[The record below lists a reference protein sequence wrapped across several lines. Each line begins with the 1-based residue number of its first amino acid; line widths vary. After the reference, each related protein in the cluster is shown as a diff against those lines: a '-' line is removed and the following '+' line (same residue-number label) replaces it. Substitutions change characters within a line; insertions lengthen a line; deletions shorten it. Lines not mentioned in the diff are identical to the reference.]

1 MRKLTNDQRRAV
13 CKKAQAFFQ
22 CYLFKKNPKLNQTVK
37 VRVRF
42 VKLEDAWG
50 ICDNHNVGIKP
61 REFTIYINR
70 DLHHMNDIITTVAHE
85 MVHVWQYATGKF
97 RDYIGPAH
105 RYEDHVY
112 DADMAYKDMPW
123 EIEARILEKVLYKL
137 WISNNNK

>member
-37 VRVRF
+37 VRLRF

-85 MVHVWQYATGKF
+85 MVHQHEWDFHNVMTHGQTTF
-97 RDYIGPAH
+97 FI
-105 RYEDHVY
+105 
-112 DADMAYKDMPW
+112 W
-123 EIEARILEKVLYKL
+123 EEWSQEKT
-137 WISNNNK
+137 